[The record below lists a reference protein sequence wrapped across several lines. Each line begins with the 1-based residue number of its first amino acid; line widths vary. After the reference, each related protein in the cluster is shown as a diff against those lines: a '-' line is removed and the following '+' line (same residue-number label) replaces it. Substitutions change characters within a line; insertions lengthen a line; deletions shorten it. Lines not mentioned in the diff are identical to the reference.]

1 LTNHPGGKFN
11 VLEVLQEQVTR
22 FADKYALT
30 VAEAADDY
38 LRRATSPEARIEA
51 VRWKLGQGTAAWVDA
66 SGPNPVLN
74 LLDLTVLAI
83 MSRRVLEDEMS
94 RVFGPEG
101 LPLLEAHRQ
110 LETNVWTSVSGL
122 ISPEQQQ
129 QLLEMIEEWRRRNPG
144 QRYAAVTRFRE
155 LAIAVGRTPP
165 PTKKGGPSSIFS
177 LLLLD
182 PFAGLDPTA
191 AAIEETRQL
200 GERAM
205 YYTQRMPTL
214 LNWQA
219 QLLALQLA
227 VQPEAKQILADADR
241 LTRATEAFAKVAD
254 QMPQLVN
261 DQREAAIRQIL
272 DGVASERTNLLASLA
287 SEEQKARALLAE
299 ARQTLEA
306 GSGMAASVQAAI
318 KTLDEFVR
326 LVSPETNRAP
336 AATNSKPFDVL
347 DYGQAAGQ
355 IGQMAQEL
363 QQVLAGL
370 KQATPELSRLRQDA
384 TADLQ
389 RVVWQAFWLGLGLIL
404 VLLAGGVLAGLG
416 YRALANKLWRAGPS
430 PAASPPFDARTSK

>member
-1 LTNHPGGKFN
+1 
-11 VLEVLQEQVTR
+11 
-22 FADKYALT
+22 
-30 VAEAADDY
+30 
-38 LRRATSPEARIEA
+38 
-51 VRWKLGQGTAAWVDA
+51 
-66 SGPNPVLN
+66 
-74 LLDLTVLAI
+74 
-83 MSRRVLEDEMS
+83 
-94 RVFGPEG
+94 
-101 LPLLEAHRQ
+101 
-110 LETNVWTSVSGL
+110 
-122 ISPEQQQ
+122 
-129 QLLEMIEEWRRRNPG
+129 
-144 QRYAAVTRFRE
+144 
-155 LAIAVGRTPP
+155 
-165 PTKKGGPSSIFS
+165 
-177 LLLLD
+177 
-182 PFAGLDPTA
+182 
-191 AAIEETRQL
+191 
-200 GERAM
+200 M

-241 LTRATEAFAKVAD
+241 LTRATEAFARVAD

-272 DGVASERTNLLASLA
+272 DGVASERTNLLVSLA
-287 SEEQKARALLAE
+287 SEEHKARALLAE

-306 GSGMAASVQAAI
+306 GSGMAVSVQAAV
-318 KTLDEFVR
+318 KSLDEFVR

-430 PAASPPFDARTSK
+430 PAVSPPFDARTSK